1 IAFANR
7 AAEDAAVAPQYAD
20 EVDREAR
27 FPHET
32 LAALKETRLLS
43 ILIPEELGGESAS
56 LSDIAEICSL
66 IGQNCASSAMMYAMH
81 NIKVSS
87 LVSHGRDSNWH
98 RGFMQRISDEQLLLA
113 SATTEGG
120 IGGDLRNS
128 ICAVEIDGENFKL
141 GKDATVISYGARRR
155 DPGHRTPRAGC
166 AFLRS
171 GDGRRPEGS
180 VHARSHHRLGHARH
194 AGHLQRGFP
203 ARGG

>member
-1 IAFANR
+1 MIAFANR
-7 AAEDAAVAPQYAD
+7 AAEVAAVAAQHAD

-32 LAALKETRLLS
+32 LAALKDARLLS

-98 RGFMQRISDEQLLLA
+98 CGFMQRICEEQLLLA

-128 ICAVEIDGENFKL
+128 ICAVEIDGDKI
-141 GKDATVISYGARRR
+141 G
-155 DPGHRTPRAGC
+155 RAH
-166 AFLRS
+166 
-171 GDGRRPEGS
+171 
-180 VHARSHHRLGHARH
+180 V
-194 AGHLQRGFP
+194 
-203 ARGG
+203 